1 MYNSDHEKKINI
13 VKYYT
18 TVVHAILSRTY
29 VIGSNSEDVN
39 CINTYIVWKLLLQYE
54 LIDFTD
60 ARHVHITRIAKR
72 KDIIILQNK
81 IEGFITSIILKRSS
95 ILMNTHNP
103 AKINLRTCRSCKL
116 VFKKFQHSKMRN
128 RHYNFFQLYKPTA
141 LVVQR
146 LTCLL

>member
-1 MYNSDHEKKINI
+1 M
-13 VKYYT
+13 
-18 TVVHAILSRTY
+18 
-29 VIGSNSEDVN
+29 N
-39 CINTYIVWKLLLQYE
+39 CINTYIVDIWKLLLQYE
-54 LIDFTD
+54 LIDFTG
-60 ARHVHITRIAKR
+60 AQHVHMTRIAKR
-72 KDIIILQNK
+72 IDINTLQNK
-81 IEGFITSIILKRSS
+81 IQGFIISILVNVILKRSS